1 MRCLREAHARGL
13 RVILDFVPNHSSDRA
28 SVVCGVEDRRDR
40 MRSGIGIC
48 GAAPSDDDGKP
59 ARERLPNNWMSH
71 FGGPAWE
78 WDEKTEQFYLHS
90 FLKEQPDL
98 NWRNREVRAA
108 MYGAMCF
115 WLEKGVD
122 GFRMD
127 VLWLLI
133 KDKEFRNN
141 PPNPEYHDGMRDF
154 ASTLPVY
161 NANRP
166 ETHEI
171 VAEMR
176 ELMDSY
182 GPTLREHVEVKAS
195 EPTMQKLAA
204 RSHRVL
210 IGEIYLPLPE
220 LVTYYGLRQKREAAE
235 KTAPETP
242 ELNGANLPFNF
253 HLILTEW
260 KASAIAGS
268 FARTNVCCRR
278 EGGRIMCWG
287 TMISDGLRRVLA

>member
-1 MRCLREAHARGL
+1 
-13 RVILDFVPNHSSDRA
+13 
-28 SVVCGVEDRRDR
+28 
-40 MRSGIGIC
+40 
-48 GAAPSDDDGKP
+48 
-59 ARERLPNNWMSH
+59 
-71 FGGPAWE
+71 
-78 WDEKTEQFYLHS
+78 
-90 FLKEQPDL
+90 
-98 NWRNREVRAA
+98 

-166 ETHEI
+166 ETHEV

-176 ELMDSY
+176 GLMDSY
-182 GPTLREHVEVKAS
+182 GPTLPEYVDVKAAES
-195 EPTMQKLAA
+195 TMERRSAQ
-204 RSHRVL
+204 SHRVL

-220 LVTYYGLRQKREAAE
+220 LVTYYGLSGKRGPAE
-235 KTAPETP
+235 TPAPETP

-253 HLILTEW
+253 HLILTRVEGERDCGDRSHVRAVAAAGRMAELRAG
-260 KASAIAGS
+260 KSRSAAACVAHWSEAG
-268 FARTNVCCRR
+268 ARCGDAAADAAWDADDV
-278 EGGRIMCWG
+278 
-287 TMISDGLRRVLA
+287 LRR